1 MLVNTQ
7 VSARERKRWIRSHIY
22 KVCYFRLFFNK
33 EQKASSL
40 GERKKMAQKREHLY
54 KKVEEHMKYGET
66 LHLDE
71 KEMKSLNLSI
81 VQMVRKGKIP
91 KEIIKELEEKSQI

>member
-7 VSARERKRWIRSHIY
+7 VSAREKKRWIRSHIY
-22 KVCYFRLFFNK
+22 KVYYFRLSFNK
-33 EQKASSL
+33 EQKAPSPV
-40 GERKKMAQKREHLY
+40 ERKKMAQKRERLY

-66 LHLDE
+66 LHFDE

-81 VQMVRKGKIP
+81 VQMVQKGKVP
-91 KEIIKELEEKSQI
+91 KEIIKEFKEKSQI